1 MRRQRLNKRLLNEEV
16 ERFKML
22 SEYSFYED
30 RGGEEYDTDEIIY
43 GSVSEEEE
51 EDIEAMGDE
60 IEADLGLDDTEATD
74 AEETA
79 EEPEAEMEPEAT
91 EEPEEDLGFGDEEAV
106 EDESVEL
113 DVTEL
118 VKGSEEAKQSAD
130 AANEKIDQLM
140 GMVSKLEGQLQSM
153 DSISSKIDNLE
164 SELEKRAPTPEEK
177 IEMRSLSSYPYNLK
191 LTDFWGDKEGIYD
204 VMGDEEKEEEYVL
217 TNDDVNS
224 DYSDAGIK
232 DSFDNPYEEEEF

>member
-1 MRRQRLNKRLLNEEV
+1 MRRERLNKRLLNEEV

-30 RGGEEYDTDEIIY
+30 RGGEEYDSDKIIY

-60 IEADLGLDDTEATD
+60 IEAELGLDDTETVD
-74 AEETA
+74 AEET
-79 EEPEAEMEPEAT
+79 T
-91 EEPEEDLGFGDEEAV
+91 EEPEEDLGFGNEEAV

-140 GMVSKLEGQLQSM
+140 GMVGKLESQLQSM
-153 DSISSKIDNLE
+153 DAISSKIDNLE
-164 SELEKRAPTPEEK
+164 TELEKRAPTPEEK
-177 IEMRSLSSYPYNLK
+177 IEMRSLSSYPYNIK
-191 LTDFWGDKEGIYD
+191 LTDFWSDKEGIYN

-217 TNDDVNS
+217 TNDDVES
-224 DYSDAGIK
+224 DYSDISVKG
-232 DSFDNPYEEEEF
+232 SFDNPYEEEEF